1 MATPW
6 SGRKVSRAWL
16 INNLQWMI
24 LGFSALLIIV
34 FYLLG
39 AKVAFSAA
47 SSIATGGAL
56 TSAQVSALGSQVP
69 DVSSILP
76 SALPVETPSESAAP
90 VPSTAPSPAAT
101 PAPESGVPADGLYTF
116 SSAAAPCQGQE
127 PTASDATATQIV
139 AAMTAISTGDGSGL
153 LPNVCDDLPWV
164 NPGGST
170 SHPRDEFL
178 GDVRNYF
185 SSATS
190 GGREPT
196 YDFTVRPSEY
206 PPKVLD
212 PKVKYTDV
220 VARDEFDRQCI
231 YVFAGNLLITIV
243 TI

>member
-47 SSIATGGAL
+47 SSVATGGAL

-90 VPSTAPSPAAT
+90 VPSAAPSPAAT
-101 PAPESGVPADGLYTF
+101 PGAGD
-116 SSAAAPCQGQE
+116 SSPSDQPRPPMYSVTCQGQE
-127 PTASDATATQIV
+127 PTASEPSAAQIE
-139 AAMTAISTGDGSGL
+139 AAKTAISTGDGSGL
-153 LPNVCDDLPWV
+153 LPNVCDNLPWV
-164 NPGGST
+164 TPDASEVR
-170 SHPRDEFL
+170 PKDAFL
-178 GDVRNYF
+178 GWVRYYHL
-185 SSATS
+185 SATS
-190 GGREPT
+190 YGKEVA
-196 YDFTVRPSEY
+196 YEFTVRPSQF
-206 PPKVLD
+206 PPNPAD
-212 PKVKYTDV
+212 SHVKYTDV
-220 VARDEFDRQCI
+220 VGRDQDGYQCI